1 MAVPPNSA
9 LTKQYLNPGQSGVE
23 ASEKEHDDMPLQ
35 INTPVED
42 HLKQFGLLV
51 KREDLSCLPPGPPF
65 SKTRGV
71 FAHIEKRP
79 EQVIGVLDTY
89 HSQAGH
95 AVAEA
100 CKLLDKVAVNFY
112 PVRKAEVGQPIKP
125 QQQAAVDLGALTV
138 PLQAGRSAILYHQAK
153 KELETLRVR
162 GSGPSYMM
170 PNALKLPEMITET
183 AAEVQRT
190 LTHHSLPP
198 RMPVIIAAS
207 SGTIA
212 AGVIKGFA
220 DAGLFPQFIIHQGYD
235 RPLQATVNYI
245 AKMSGVIE
253 GMTNWEFVNE
263 GFAYGDKAPAGPEP
277 LWPCNV
283 YYDLKAF
290 RWWMREG
297 RAQYG
302 EALLWNIG

>member
-1 MAVPPNSA
+1 
-9 LTKQYLNPGQSGVE
+9 
-23 ASEKEHDDMPLQ
+23 MPIQ
-35 INTPVED
+35 INTPVEN
-42 HLKQFGLLV
+42 HLEQFGLLV

-71 FAHIEKRP
+71 FAHIQARP
-79 EQVIGVLDTY
+79 ERTIGVLDTY

-100 CKLLDKVAVNFY
+100 CALLGKQTVNFY
-112 PVRKAEVGQPIKP
+112 PVRKAERGHVLKP
-125 QQQAAVDLGALTV
+125 QQQAAVDLGAASI
-138 PLQAGRSAILYHQAK
+138 PLPAGRSAILYHQAK
-153 KELETLRVR
+153 KSLAFMYDHLPGGV
-162 GSGPSYMM
+162 YMM
-170 PNALKLPEMITET
+170 PNALKLPEMVTET

-190 LTHHSLPP
+190 LLSTPIP
-198 RMPVIIAAS
+198 YGMPVIIAAS

-212 AGVIKGFA
+212 AGVIAGFRQL
-220 DAGLFPQFIIHQGYD
+220 GQNPLFIIHQGYD
-235 RPLQATVNYI
+235 RP
-245 AKMSGVIE
+245 E
-253 GMTNWEFVNE
+253 GAIVKYMARMMGGAASPLGLPLNIQLINE
-263 GFAYGDKAPAGPEP
+263 GYSYGDVAKAGPEP

>member
-1 MAVPPNSA
+1 
-9 LTKQYLNPGQSGVE
+9 
-23 ASEKEHDDMPLQ
+23 MPLQ

-42 HLKQFGLLV
+42 HLEQFGLLV

-100 CKLLDKVAVNFY
+100 CKLLGKVAVNFY

-153 KELETLRVR
+153 KELEALRVR

-190 LTHHSLPP
+190 LAATAIPP

-212 AGVIKGFA
+212 AGVIRGFL
-220 DAGLFPQFIIHQGYD
+220 DAGDLYRTFIIHQGYD
-235 RPLQATVNYI
+235 RSAEAIISYMG
-245 AKMSGVIE
+245 KMGSLTGLSI
-253 GMTNWEFVNE
+253 NFKLINE
-263 GFAYGDKAPAGPEP
+263 RFAYGDKAPAGPEP

>member
-1 MAVPPNSA
+1 
-9 LTKQYLNPGQSGVE
+9 
-23 ASEKEHDDMPLQ
+23 MPIQ
-35 INTPVED
+35 NQTPVED
-42 HLKQFGLLV
+42 HLQQFGLLV

-71 FAHIEKRP
+71 FAHVASRP
-79 EQVIGVLDTY
+79 ERVIGVLDTY

-100 CKLLDKVAVNFY
+100 CALLGKVCVNFY
-112 PVRKAEVGQPIKP
+112 PVRKSEIYDPLKP
-125 QQQAAVDLGALTV
+125 QQVAAEKLGATTV
-138 PLQAGRSAILYHQAK
+138 SLPAGRSAILYHQAK
-153 KELETLRVR
+153 KQLPLIHPWEDC
-162 GSGPSYMM
+162 YMM

-183 AAEVQRT
+183 AAEVGRT
-190 LTHHSLPP
+190 LASYKIPDHLP
-198 RMPVIIAAS
+198 VLIAAS

-212 AGVIKGFA
+212 AGVIRGFLQAGAA
-220 DAGLFPQFIIHQGYD
+220 DREFIIHQGYD
-235 RPLQATVNYI
+235 RSQDAMLKY
-245 AKMSGVIE
+245 
-253 GMTNWEFVNE
+253 MTEMGELYHHSYTLNLVNE
-263 GFAYGDKAPAGPEP
+263 GYSYGDVAKAGPEP
-277 LWPCNV
+277 LWPCNK